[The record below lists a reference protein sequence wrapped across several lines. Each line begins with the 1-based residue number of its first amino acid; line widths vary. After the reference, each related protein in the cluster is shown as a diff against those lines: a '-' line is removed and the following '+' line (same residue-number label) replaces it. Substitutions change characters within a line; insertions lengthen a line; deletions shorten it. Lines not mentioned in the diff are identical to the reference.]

1 MMNLI
6 QELRQRRVL
15 QISTGYVV
23 GSWGLLQFFAFLES
37 RMTVSPHLVN
47 LIGFALLLLL
57 PSVVT
62 LAWVHGRPGKDTWGR
77 TPKVVVPANLM
88 TAALVLVLLFNGR
101 DLGAVTQTIAV
112 EDENGAVTERIV
124 PKNEYRR
131 RMLIFY
137 PENSSSEEDAWARET
152 MAFLLSMDL
161 SQDGFVDAVIPLS
174 MPGTMQDAGSSDGH
188 GLTRPLQRKL
198 TRDANIGH
206 FMTGSIGQRD
216 GQWQFATELH
226 ESESGKIVA
235 RRNNTAADLFSLADL
250 VSRQLREDLGI
261 PAAHLEENPDLP
273 ISEVTSTDLQAVTS
287 HVQALL
293 AITHLNDWDAAVAH
307 LEDAVERDPHFAL
320 AQFLLFSV
328 RKTLGD
334 AEGASTAISAAMGNL
349 YRVPERLTFLIKAQY
364 YYDEK
369 QDSDKALAVLHMWS
383 QIYPNDVNAYEIQ
396 ALYYY
401 VRQDLPSAIAAYEQ
415 ILAIDPSQV
424 KYLENLADLHTQLG
438 NFDEA
443 EGYLKRY
450 VELFPT
456 RADGYEDLSDFYS
469 TTGRLDEARNT
480 LAKAQL
486 LDPENMK
493 LALSLIDLDIKIG
506 KYSESELA
514 LANLLAKSVTARDR
528 LQISVRQVNMATLQ
542 GRPDELIERLES
554 MYEAGLE
561 ILNPLQIN
569 IGYSQMLS
577 AISMVGRPEEAL
589 SRLAEVKSR
598 IPDPYTDLAGMGE
611 AWVYVDLGRISEAKA
626 SLAAAVTVVE
636 SFTFETFRP
645 RIALI
650 GGKIAEAG
658 GDLDAAISHYRDAVD
673 KAVQPEPVYRV
684 RLARALRLDGEED
697 EAMEILDE
705 GLKVE
710 PAHPEYQLEMA
721 YLQYMQGNLVQ
732 ANKHLSVALAAWAEA
747 DPGYLRAQEARQLAD
762 QLSTPQ

>member
-1 MMNLI
+1 MMTLI
-6 QELRQRRVL
+6 QELRQRRVF

-77 TPKVVVPANLM
+77 TPKVVVPANLL
-88 TAALVLVLLFNGR
+88 TAALVLVLLFSGR

-112 EDENGAVTERIV
+112 EDENGAVTERVV

-131 RMLIFY
+131 RLLIFY
-137 PENSSSEEDAWARET
+137 PENRASEDDAWVRET

-188 GLTRPLQRKL
+188 GLTRPLQRKI

-206 FMTGSIGQRD
+206 FLTGSIGQND
-216 GQWQFATELH
+216 GQWQFTTELH
-226 ESESGKIVA
+226 ESESGKILA
-235 RRNNTAADLFSLADL
+235 QRTNAAADLFSLADL

-261 PAAHLEENPDLP
+261 PAAHLDENPDLP
-273 ISEVTSTDLQAVTS
+273 ISELTSTDLQAVAS
-287 HVQALL
+287 HVQAML
-293 AITHLNDWDAAVAH
+293 AITHFNEWDAAASH
-307 LEDAVERDPHFAL
+307 LEDAVERDPHFTL

-334 AEGASTAISAAMGNL
+334 AEGASTAIAAAMENL

-383 QIYPNDVNAYEIQ
+383 QIYPNDVDAYEVQ
-396 ALYYY
+396 AIYYY

-415 ILAIDPSQV
+415 ILAIDPSRV
-424 KYLENLADLHTQLG
+424 KFLENLADLHTQLG

-450 VELFPT
+450 VEIFPA

-469 TTGRLDEARNT
+469 TTGRLDEARDT

-486 LDPENMK
+486 LEPENTK
-493 LALSLIDLDIKIG
+493 LVLSLIDLNIKVG
-506 KYSESELA
+506 KYRESEQA
-514 LANLLAKSVTARDR
+514 LADLLKDAETARDR
-528 LQISVRQVNMATLQ
+528 LQISVRQINLATLQ

-569 IGYSQMLS
+569 IGYSQMLP
-577 AISMVGRPEEAL
+577 AVSMVG
-589 SRLAEVKSR
+589 
-598 IPDPYTDLAGMGE
+598 
-611 AWVYVDLGRISEAKA
+611 
-626 SLAAAVTVVE
+626 
-636 SFTFETFRP
+636 
-645 RIALI
+645 
-650 GGKIAEAG
+650 
-658 GDLDAAISHYRDAVD
+658 
-673 KAVQPEPVYRV
+673 
-684 RLARALRLDGEED
+684 
-697 EAMEILDE
+697 
-705 GLKVE
+705 
-710 PAHPEYQLEMA
+710 
-721 YLQYMQGNLVQ
+721 
-732 ANKHLSVALAAWAEA
+732 
-747 DPGYLRAQEARQLAD
+747 
-762 QLSTPQ
+762 